1 MTAQVG
7 RSMSYRKPVPVY
19 VPEPSSSPTTPPR
32 ALEVEESNV
41 DVPPVCR
48 SLFITVFNHT

>member
-19 VPEPSSSPTTPPR
+19 VPEPSPTTPLR

>member
-19 VPEPSSSPTTPPR
+19 VPEPSPTTPPR
-32 ALEVEESNV
+32 ALEVEEFNV